1 VIRWRHF
8 RATWEVWV
16 LLVGFFLAF
25 AGSMVRWWSVSGT
38 EAPRAARLVERA
50 DAPASAELAKDVEV
64 FFSPGGDARGAI
76 QQAVGA
82 AQDSILIAMYTFT
95 DFQLS
100 QALLDAR
107 GRGVKVLVY
116 LDRSQATMRHSQA
129 RALAAAGIALRI
141 SSNPRIMH
149 NKFAILDDAVVITG
163 SYNWTKAAGDDN
175 DENLLIVRNAEIAA
189 RYREQFVILWNMW
202 DRKLTDEVYGR

>member
-1 VIRWRHF
+1 
-8 RATWEVWV
+8 
-16 LLVGFFLAF
+16 
-25 AGSMVRWWSVSGT
+25 M
-38 EAPRAARLVERA
+38 
-50 DAPASAELAKDVEV
+50 
-64 FFSPGGDARGAI
+64 
-76 QQAVGA
+76 GA

-107 GRGVKVLVY
+107 GRGVKVLGY

-202 DRKLTDEVYGR
+202 YRKLTDEVYGR